1 MARGWADH
9 QEQPVDQNAPEADRR
24 NVPDDVISVVRPPT
38 EMIVAMKA
46 TATPAA
52 RVKAQTLNPLFRK
65 CPTSNLCLSTP
76 IQLLEMRSRSGKTAP
91 WKEMRRHSTSWTYS
105 HHTGLW
111 PK

>member
-1 MARGWADH
+1 MISSEAAVARGWADR

-76 IQLLEMRSRSGKTAP
+76 IFSCSRCVQGQG
-91 WKEMRRHSTSWTYS
+91 RRRP
-105 HHTGLW
+105 GRR
-111 PK
+111 